1 MTALNESGHGV
12 ESHMNEIGSSPEEAL
27 AYVQRVP
34 PRQGRSMLGV
44 PFEPRDLVRV
54 GFIGV
59 GGR

>member
-1 MTALNESGHGV
+1 
-12 ESHMNEIGSSPEEAL
+12 MNEIGSSAGEAL

-59 GGR
+59 GGRGFGQLGEVLAVEG